1 MMMKCDG
8 RLDEALQELF
18 FHTFGFAPY
27 VFPDFMGV
35 IEFARVEQADSAVIA
50 VGVHD
55 FENTMGVEPVA
66 AQKDI
71 FDRVDL
77 GSENGWWRSA
87 GSFLSP
93 LRGLFTC
100 SLATTHGLRRGLQSF
115 AALRLNGSELLPVGV
130 VWSFVRIALG
140 LGFVTP
146 VLGLAID
153 DCVALAGGAFQLLA
167 IDNGYGASGVFD

>member
-18 FHTFGFAPY
+18 FHTFGLAPY

-50 VGVHD
+50 IGVHD

-77 GSENGWWRSA
+77 VQKTVGGAALLVFFRPSGAYSHIPWLPTACAVGCN
-87 GSFLSP
+87 LSP
-93 LRGLFTC
+93 LRG
-100 SLATTHGLRRGLQSF
+100 
-115 AALRLNGSELLPVGV
+115 
-130 VWSFVRIALG
+130 
-140 LGFVTP
+140 
-146 VLGLAID
+146 
-153 DCVALAGGAFQLLA
+153 
-167 IDNGYGASGVFD
+167 